1 MSTFK
6 VKEHMTR
13 LNTYTATALLLLA
26 AAALTP
32 AAAQE
37 PPPPAVGVVTVTPQE
52 ITITQDLNGR
62 VAPSLIAEVRPQVNG
77 IILRRLFEEGSDVTE
92 NMPLYQIDPAMY
104 EAQLASAKA
113 QLAKAE
119 ASAEAAEAKLTRYKS
134 LLTARAVNR
143 QEYDEVEAAT
153 KQARAEVGLAEAQVR
168 IAQINVNYASV
179 LSPISGRI
187 GKSSVT
193 QGALVTASQPDPL
206 AVVQKLD
213 PVYVDVTQPVSAML
227 ALQDGIQA
235 GILENTGESH
245 AEMRLVLDDGREYAH
260 KGKLLFADVTV
271 DQTTGTISLRAEFPN
286 PENVLLPG
294 MFVSA
299 LLDVAHIPDAVTVS
313 QAAVRRNPDGTA
325 YVLLV
330 GEGNRVERRAVKPL
344 RTYGNDW
351 LIGDGLAAG
360 DTVIV
365 EGTQRVSFVPG
376 QPGPVVTPQPI
387 TANR

>member
-13 LNTYTATALLLLA
+13 LNTYTAAALLLLA